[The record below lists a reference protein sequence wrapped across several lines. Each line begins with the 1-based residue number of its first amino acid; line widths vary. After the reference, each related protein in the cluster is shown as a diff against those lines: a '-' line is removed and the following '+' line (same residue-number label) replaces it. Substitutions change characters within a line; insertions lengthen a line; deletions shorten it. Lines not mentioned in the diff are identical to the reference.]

1 MLVLG
6 FDFRKQGEGKKITIY
21 YSMHDLVALDS
32 KQLCHEDAS
41 AVAVSGDLILER
53 RHAELWLVTLFLTL
67 GLG

>member
-6 FDFRKQGEGKKITIY
+6 SSFRKQGERKKKTTY

-41 AVAVSGDLILER
+41 AVAVSGDSILER
-53 RHAELWLVTLFLTL
+53 HHAELWSVALFFILSS
-67 GLG
+67 G